1 MIVNNMG
8 NIAILSV
15 NAVRTCRDSVPP
27 RPQSSIIVWPTRPT
41 SHPTFAI
48 QLSLIS
54 RKASSPLPLTSANSS
69 RTRSQPRTVS
79 SPNIPA
85 CRFTTWSTCSTH
97 TFHSSSSRERIKG
110 TRLACVREGCARI
123 CEVRDCKKR
132 NVSVG
137 GLLSRREGWGVSE
150 EWEFKLKVLCEK

>member
-1 MIVNNMG
+1 MQVE
-8 NIAILSV
+8 
-15 NAVRTCRDSVPP
+15 RRQKCRDSVPP

-41 SHPTFAI
+41 NHPTLVI

-54 RKASSPLPLTSANSS
+54 RRVSSPLPLTSANSS

-79 SPNIPA
+79 SPNMPA
-85 CRFTTWSTCSTH
+85 CLLTTSSTCSTH
-97 TFHSSSSRERIKG
+97 NFHSPSSRERIKG
-110 TRLACVREGCARI
+110 TRVACVRDGCARI

-137 GLLSRREGWGVSE
+137 GHLSRRGGCGVSE
-150 EWEFKLKVLCEK
+150 E